1 MKTYKDFEDMIQKLE
16 QRNMAQDQ
24 YFRNY
29 ILNPYLTTGLGY
41 DVYDIEFAEMK
52 DSGST
57 FKFINP
63 KTEDGANIYFSLKDS
78 YHLYQDPN
86 DRAYVYLDLMSKKIT
101 LYFKVFEE
109 WYKVNQVTLFVEDEV
124 ERKEQEDALVSL
136 NQTVYSERFAE
147 GYESLG
153 EKYFTSVVLDN
164 MISKG
169 DVLNV
174 FVRRALIREL
184 QNPTDTLIGLL
195 AQVLTEYSTQSI
207 DWIQDNL
214 QEVKGHGVLPLL
226 EVAIS
231 NGELNLKGIPQ
242 PTPKPPVTNTRGK
255 SGFMEQKPLKVEE
268 QPKNIIDD
276 KLDLLKNSGFGVPK
290 ADESKQTPDTGAEQS
305 KSDSR
310 DDIGVQRNA
319 EGMVDLSGLV

>member
-1 MKTYKDFEDMIQKLE
+1 MKTYKDFEDMLQKLE

-63 KTEDGANIYFSLKDS
+63 KQEDGANIYFSLKGN

-86 DRAYVYLDLMSKKIT
+86 DRAYVHLDLMAKKIT
-101 LYFKVFEE
+101 LYFKVFDE
-109 WYKVNQVTLFVEDEV
+109 WNKVNQVTLFVEDEI

-147 GYESLG
+147 GYETLG

-169 DVLNV
+169 EVLNV

-195 AQVLTEYSTQSI
+195 AQVLTEYSTQPI

-214 QEVKGHGVLPLL
+214 QEVKVQGVLPLL

-268 QPKNIIDD
+268 KPKNIIDD
-276 KLDLLKNSGFGVPK
+276 KMDLLKSSGFGIPKTEEPEPVPLTETEP
-290 ADESKQTPDTGAEQS
+290 DEQEGIVDT
-305 KSDSR
+305 
-310 DDIGVQRNA
+310 GVQRNE
-319 EGMVDLSGLV
+319 EGMVDLSRLV